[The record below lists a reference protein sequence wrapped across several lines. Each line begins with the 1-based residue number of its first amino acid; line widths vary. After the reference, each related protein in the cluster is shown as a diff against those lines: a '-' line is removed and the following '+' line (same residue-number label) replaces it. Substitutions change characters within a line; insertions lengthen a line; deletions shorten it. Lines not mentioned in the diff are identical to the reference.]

1 MLEVIGKSWDHVEGN
16 PCFVTEEPK
25 RFRRP
30 FDVGPEVGFDLMAG
44 GQVVQVFVRF
54 IFGVLDP

>member
-1 MLEVIGKSWDHVEGN
+1 MEVIGKSGDHVEGYSRL
-16 PCFVTEEPK
+16 VTEEPK

-30 FDVGPEVGFDLMAG
+30 FDVGLEVGFNLMAG

-54 IFGVLDP
+54 LFGVLDT